1 MKLIVSFKRKKISI
15 DVKKTGFFR
24 KGFGLMFRS
33 RNTSNL
39 LFEFK
44 DFVTWKGN
52 LTSYFVFFRFL
63 TLWVDNENKVIDSR
77 VIEPFIFSIKQKN
90 RFCKIIEIPLNRKNK
105 KLISKFLS
113 KDDFFDYCRRGFF
126 K

>member
-1 MKLIVSFKRKKISI
+1 MRLNVSFNGKKISLE
-15 DVKKTGFFR
+15 VKKTGFFR

-39 LFEFK
+39 LFEFR

-52 LTSYFVFFRFL
+52 LTSYFVFFKFL
-63 TLWVDNENKVIDSR
+63 TLWMDDKNNVVDFRI
-77 VIEPFIFSIKQKN
+77 IEPFVFSVKQKN
-90 RFCKIIEIPLNRKNK
+90 RFCKIVEIPFNGRNK

-113 KDDFFDYCRRGFF
+113 KKDFF
-126 K
+126 